1 MAFSF
6 SATVGAAEVTGSSSA
21 VYAVTVRTNLAAYRE
36 HGEGLPALEEA
47 LSGELEEDAVDD
59 FKLATMPERTFTVK
73 RSYSAFREVSY
84 T

>member
-36 HGEGLPALEEA
+36 HGEGLPAPEV